1 MNQPNKNNAFKKI
14 IPQEELTPKDKEAVL
29 KTIENAK
36 LFLDMFD
43 LVSAKHVK
51 TRFGV
56 VSAMAGGEDPGS
68 DSTEEEKK

>member
-1 MNQPNKNNAFKKI
+1 MNEPSSNNAFKKI
-14 IPQEELTPKDKEAVL
+14 IPTEELTPKDKEAVL

-36 LFLDMFD
+36 LFLDMFE

-56 VSAMAGGEDPGS
+56 LSTMAGGEKTTP
-68 DSTEEEKK
+68 DSNDD